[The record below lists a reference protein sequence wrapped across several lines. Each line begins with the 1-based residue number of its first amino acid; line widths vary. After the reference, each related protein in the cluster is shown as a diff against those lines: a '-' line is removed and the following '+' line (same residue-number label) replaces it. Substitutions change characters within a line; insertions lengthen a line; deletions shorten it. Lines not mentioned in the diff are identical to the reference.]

1 LVVGYDHRFG
11 KGRRGNVALLEKLAA
26 QHSFELEVIEP
37 VRHSSET
44 VKSSAVREFLASG
57 RFDDAV
63 ELLGHPFPIHGA
75 KTPGHGR
82 GKRLGYPT
90 FNLSISPHK
99 LLPTPGIYA
108 ARAVLGTRFLD
119 GMLYIGQS
127 PTFGEGSQ
135 SVEINILDGFV
146 ELGSEILVLAEGFI
160 RPDEKFNSAEA
171 LIEKMKTDEKKIRA
185 YFAAQGKVAAA
196 GRKGG
201 EAWP

>member
-1 LVVGYDHRFG
+1 
-11 KGRRGNVALLEKLAA
+11 
-26 QHSFELEVIEP
+26 
-37 VRHSSET
+37 
-44 VKSSAVREFLASG
+44 
-57 RFDDAV
+57 
-63 ELLGHPFPIHGA
+63 
-75 KTPGHGR
+75 
-82 GKRLGYPT
+82 
-90 FNLSISPHK
+90 
-99 LLPTPGIYA
+99 
-108 ARAVLGTRFLD
+108 
-119 GMLYIGQS
+119 MLYIGQS

-160 RPDEKFNSAEA
+160 RPDEKFSSAEA